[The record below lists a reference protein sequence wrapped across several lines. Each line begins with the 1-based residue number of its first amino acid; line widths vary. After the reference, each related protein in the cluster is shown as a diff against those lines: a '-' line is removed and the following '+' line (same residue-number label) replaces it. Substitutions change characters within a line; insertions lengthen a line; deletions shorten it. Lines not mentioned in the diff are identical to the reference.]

1 MQSKGA
7 THLLLLFYNLQLPAL
22 YFSTQMRNSKA
33 AASQI
38 WLPELQRL
46 TGTAGCS
53 ARAAVLPLQPQREP
67 DAGSVLGWGSQRA
80 RAAAVGV
87 TEHWVIC
94 FVPWLLC
101 GGDVSRLYLLQA
113 EIKERFCISI
123 CVCEISSVR
132 EILLGLPYHYTSF
145 LEWERDRVA
154 EQHSLKLQNTKFSGE
169 LQGSVWSKAEGMHAV
184 CETSNTPS

>member
-1 MQSKGA
+1 MNAKLSSKCCLSRTAFPILILLHLWFSGILADDLLSLLPCPMQPKGA
-7 THLLLLFYNLQLPAL
+7 THLLLLFYDLQMPAL
-22 YFSTQMRNSKA
+22 YFSTQMKNSKP

-53 ARAAVLPLQPQREP
+53 ARAAALPLQPQREP
-67 DAGSVLGWGSQRA
+67 DAGSMLGWGSRRA
-80 RAAAVGV
+80 RAAALGV

-94 FVPWLLC
+94 SVPRLLC

-113 EIKERFCISI
+113 ESKERSCISI

-132 EILLGLPYHYTSF
+132 EILLGLP
-145 LEWERDRVA
+145 
-154 EQHSLKLQNTKFSGE
+154 
-169 LQGSVWSKAEGMHAV
+169 
-184 CETSNTPS
+184 